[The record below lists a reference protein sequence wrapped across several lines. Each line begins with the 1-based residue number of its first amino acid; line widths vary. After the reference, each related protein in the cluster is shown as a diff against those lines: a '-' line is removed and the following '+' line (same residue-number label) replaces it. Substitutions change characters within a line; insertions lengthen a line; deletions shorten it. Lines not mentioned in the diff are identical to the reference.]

1 MNVIEFPADRINYR
15 ERDAAN
21 EGDASSIRARATPP
35 ANEPDATEVPEGA
48 TPLDE
53 ATQERMKQ
61 IREADRKKVEA
72 LLRRD
77 APTDEGVKPVKDA
90 PKPLKSNVGEN
101 TIRPKPLFEKSG
113 YEVPKSVNAQYVAFE
128 GKYLDRK
135 SETVH
140 FEDKGRSLA
149 TESESRD
156 VIAHMVEIA
165 KAKNWG
171 ELQLKGTE
179 EFRRQAWI
187 AAELAGVPS
196 RGFRPSAQDR
206 AMVQAAREAMHIG
219 AADRSAGAEPKRENT
234 IEAGAGLP
242 AVDRAQDKTQ
252 DKGPARDTAGAP
264 SESKTAPAREEGEA
278 QANIGKAAAAPA
290 DSGAGKG
297 ADPVSRP
304 GVTEGILLE
313 HGAANFEH
321 DPKKNASYF
330 VKVETP
336 QGERTVWGLD
346 LERAIGESGVQP
358 GQRIELEKG
367 GSKLVRALERQFDE
381 KGNELAPKPIESKR
395 NEWHV
400 SSPDVPPREKPA
412 QSEIVADIRREV
424 AADLADSRAIAAARE
439 KFLRGEL
446 TLNDRQKAALDA
458 ARERIK
464 ERAARAVMEDQIKGL
479 KPEDQE
485 TVRGEFERAVA
496 DARANNRP
504 LDVPMPQVSERT
516 IENVRAEIAREQ
528 GTPEHST
535 PSLEIDQ

>member
-90 PKPLKSNVGEN
+90 PKSLKGNVGEN
-101 TIRPKPLFEKSG
+101 TIRPKPLFERSG

-165 KAKNWG
+165 KTKNWG

-196 RGFRPSAQDR
+196 RGFKPSAQDR
-206 AMVQAAREAMHIG
+206 PMLQPAREARRIG
-219 AADRSAGAEPKRENT
+219 AAGRSAGAEPKRENT
-234 IEAGAGLP
+234 IEAGRAPPPRWPGAG
-242 AVDRAQDKTQ
+242 QDPG
-252 DKGPARDTAGAP
+252 KGPPAP
-264 SESKTAPAREEGEA
+264 H
-278 QANIGKAAAAPA
+278 
-290 DSGAGKG
+290 
-297 ADPVSRP
+297 P
-304 GVTEGILLE
+304 G
-313 HGAANFEH
+313 
-321 DPKKNASYF
+321 P
-330 VKVETP
+330 
-336 QGERTVWGLD
+336 
-346 LERAIGESGVQP
+346 
-358 GQRIELEKG
+358 
-367 GSKLVRALERQFDE
+367 
-381 KGNELAPKPIESKR
+381 
-395 NEWHV
+395 
-400 SSPDVPPREKPA
+400 
-412 QSEIVADIRREV
+412 
-424 AADLADSRAIAAARE
+424 
-439 KFLRGEL
+439 
-446 TLNDRQKAALDA
+446 
-458 ARERIK
+458 
-464 ERAARAVMEDQIKGL
+464 
-479 KPEDQE
+479 
-485 TVRGEFERAVA
+485 
-496 DARANNRP
+496 
-504 LDVPMPQVSERT
+504 
-516 IENVRAEIAREQ
+516 
-528 GTPEHST
+528 
-535 PSLEIDQ
+535 